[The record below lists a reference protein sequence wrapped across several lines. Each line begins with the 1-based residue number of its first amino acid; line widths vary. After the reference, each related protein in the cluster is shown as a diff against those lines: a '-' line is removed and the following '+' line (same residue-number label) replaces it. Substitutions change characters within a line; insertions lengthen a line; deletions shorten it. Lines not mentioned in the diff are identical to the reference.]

1 LSRGQEGCYS
11 PAFCYGAGNSEA
23 LHLECKVN
31 RSVCLSLAT
40 IGMLSAALM
49 LAGCGR
55 KGALDPPP
63 GGYVL
68 SSGSGRT
75 PVSNRGLQPDQRPQY
90 DSEGKPLAPAGPEKR
105 IPPDWLID

>member
-1 LSRGQEGCYS
+1 VLLTGVLLWCRQFGSAEF
-11 PAFCYGAGNSEA
+11 AVLN
-23 LHLECKVN
+23 LECKVN
-31 RSVCLSLAT
+31 RSVCLGLAT
-40 IGMLSAALM
+40 IGALSAALM

-68 SSGSGRT
+68 SSGSGQT
-75 PVSNRGLQPDQRPQY
+75 PVTNRGQQPDQRPQY
-90 DSEGKPLAPAGPEKR
+90 DNEGKPVAPDGPEKR

>member
-1 LSRGQEGCYS
+1 VLY
-11 PAFCYGAGNSEA
+11 
-23 LHLECKVN
+23 LEFSVN
-31 RSVCLSLAT
+31 RSVCLGLAT
-40 IGMLSAALM
+40 IGALAAALM

-68 SSGSGRT
+68 SSGSGKT
-75 PVSNRGLQPDQRPQY
+75 PVSNRGLQSDQRPQY
-90 DSEGKPLAPAGPEKR
+90 DSEGKPVAPDGPEKR